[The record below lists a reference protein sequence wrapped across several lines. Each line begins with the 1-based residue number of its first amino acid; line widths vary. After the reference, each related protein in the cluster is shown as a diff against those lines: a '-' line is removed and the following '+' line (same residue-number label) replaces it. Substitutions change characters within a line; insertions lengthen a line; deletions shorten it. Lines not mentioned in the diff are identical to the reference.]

1 MIVFIRMAWQ
11 IRIASMYKQRD
22 NVVRIILQEAVY
34 RETHGRT
41 GTSRESGNFLQENNL
56 SSS

>member
-1 MIVFIRMAWQ
+1 MIVFIRTAWQ

-41 GTSRESGNFLQENNL
+41 GTLRESGYFL
-56 SSS
+56 